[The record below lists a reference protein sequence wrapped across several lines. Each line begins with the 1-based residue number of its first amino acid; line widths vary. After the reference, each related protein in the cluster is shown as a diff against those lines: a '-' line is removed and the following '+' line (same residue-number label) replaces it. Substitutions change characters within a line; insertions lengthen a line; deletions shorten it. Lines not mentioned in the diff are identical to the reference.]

1 MKTFAP
7 VTVNDCA
14 IRIHGAGGSFGGCS
28 QTTTEW
34 RVGAIVSGHLPGLS
48 RRRLG
53 LPSAFIFSRRRR
65 PIHRNLCCRRGENF
79 APSEAARHPT
89 LLAAAKD
96 MASQTGCSFFDVR
109 NSADCFEPVSVTS
122 AAQQAVD
129 AYFKASKQSGEYGD
143 LASVRS
149 CADAVAARRQY
160 NGDSKVTFT
169 FDADPEVSY
178 TLSSESSYAES
189 SAMFGN
195 ADSDEPFDTSSE
207 SERLMKIHDLA
218 EQIMASEAASQVCT
232 DVSTAA
238 AGTDGTSPR
247 AKSSQT
253 SLSKIQAE
261 SSLMPLAEAAG
272 CSALACFMVSSDEET
287 SKRKTPQGEVLK
299 EHASS
304 PRTSGSNL
312 DASAADPLGDSSTPV
327 IATSQQSRGRRR
339 KQAAPFKSPTADD
352 PTFKGA
358 VVHMRLQMVRGQPQ
372 LKMEHYYNN
381 LQRRRMVRQD
391 YAELTESED
400 DFEFARTDN
409 PERKGKQCASCA
421 TKLTPLWRDAEDG
434 TPLCNACGIR
444 YKKYKVR
451 CSGCW
456 HIPKKNENT
465 RNNCRACGATLQFMI
480 RKSFL

>member
-1 MKTFAP
+1 MKTFAS

-14 IRIHGAGGSFGGCS
+14 IHITGVGRSLGDCS

-34 RVGAIVSGHLPGLS
+34 RVSAIVSRRLPKLPL
-48 RRRLG
+48 RRLG
-53 LPSAFIFSRRRR
+53 LPSAFIFSRRR
-65 PIHRNLCCRRGENF
+65 PVHRCLCCQRGKKYF
-79 APSEAARHPT
+79 ALSEAARHPS
-89 LLAAAKD
+89 LLAAGKA

-109 NSADCFEPVSVTS
+109 DSADCFERVGVTS

-129 AYFKASKQSGEYGD
+129 AYYRTSKQSCEYGD
-143 LASVRS
+143 LPSVRS

-160 NGDSKVTFT
+160 DDGDSKVTFA

-189 SAMFGN
+189 SAVFGN

-218 EQIMASEAASQVCT
+218 EQIVASEAASQIRT

-238 AGTDGTSPR
+238 AGTE
-247 AKSSQT
+247 SSQT

-261 SSLMPLAEAAG
+261 SPLMPLAEAAG
-272 CSALACFMVSSDEET
+272 SSARACIVSGSNEET
-287 SKRKTPQGEVLK
+287 SKRKTSQGEVPK
-299 EHASS
+299 ERSS
-304 PRTSGSNL
+304 DTDSSRRPSGSNL
-312 DASAADPLGDSSTPV
+312 NASAADSPGDCPAPV
-327 IATSQQSRGRRR
+327 VATSQQTRGRRR
-339 KQAAPFKSPTADD
+339 KQAAPYKSPTADD
-352 PTFKGA
+352 PNFKGA
-358 VVHMRLQMVRGQPQ
+358 VVHMRLQMVRGQPH

-391 YAELTESED
+391 YAELSESED
-400 DFEFARTDN
+400 DVEFARTDN